1 MLLLC
6 SVSDHFLVLL
16 LVINLDLDLDLTLG
30 TKQDAALSQ
39 GGPRNALY
47 ISKSGEYRSRGSK
60 TEVSKSRWHR
70 AVFDHQDNTAFELAH
85 KITVLNLLPL
95 IALNSQ
101 FDSHCLHT
109 QCVDGLWATKSEGV
123 GLIVRAISFQHFQ
136 LM

>member
-16 LVINLDLDLDLTLG
+16 VVINLDLDLTLG
-30 TKQDAALSQ
+30 TKQDAVLSQ

-70 AVFDHQDNTAFELAH
+70 AVFDHQDNTAFELNNSTQNNGV
-85 KITVLNLLPL
+85 KS
-95 IALNSQ
+95 IAFNCFKFS
-101 FDSHCLHT
+101 
-109 QCVDGLWATKSEGV
+109 
-123 GLIVRAISFQHFQ
+123 I
-136 LM
+136 